1 MNNKIEKLWL
11 VANNNF
17 KIGYK
22 DYMTINGYNVVKTDT
37 ASTIEDLMEKK
48 YTLKTYLSNMPI
60 DNLIKVVSSNGL
72 YVWYFGRN
80 IFAKRYLS
88 EFEGEINIILLGD
101 RNARTYLFSAFPKHL
116 KDLCY
121 IFDIQSMRFADIG
134 YLSTMEDAHLNKV
147 SSFEGLKLPIK
158 I

>member
-22 DYMTINGYNVVKTDT
+22 DYMAINGYNVVKTDT
-37 ASTIEDLMEKK
+37 ASTIEDLLEKK
-48 YTLKTYLSNMPI
+48 YTLRTYLSNMPI
-60 DNLIKVVSSNGL
+60 DDLIKVISTNGL

-80 IFAKRYLS
+80 IFAKRYIS
-88 EFEGEINIILLGD
+88 DFEGKIDIILLGD
-101 RNARTYLFSAFPKHL
+101 RNAKTYLFSTFPTHL

-121 IFDIQSMRFADIG
+121 VFDVQSLRFADIG
-134 YLSTMEDAHLNKV
+134 HLSTMEDAHLNMV
-147 SSFEGLKLPIK
+147 SSFECIKLPTK